1 MGEISP
7 RGWLLALPACPLGLE
22 RGGSRNRGGGG
33 DSGGG
38 GVLRGGKKKKKQE
51 RGEGLWEK
59 EAPCAS
65 PPRDPLHLASKAATG
80 ELERGDR
87 RAETIASVKKVRKT
101 RGQHI
106 RELTQVKTCASS
118 TVQALRR

>member
-1 MGEISP
+1 MVVVVVVVCSAVG
-7 RGWLLALPACPLGLE
+7 
-22 RGGSRNRGGGG
+22 
-33 DSGGG
+33 
-38 GVLRGGKKKKKQE
+38 KKKQE
-51 RGEGLWEK
+51 ERGRSVGK
-59 EAPCAS
+59 GGAVCVSP

>member
-1 MGEISP
+1 M
-7 RGWLLALPACPLGLE
+7 
-22 RGGSRNRGGGG
+22 
-33 DSGGG
+33 
-38 GVLRGGKKKKKQE
+38 LRGEKKKNK
-51 RGEGLWEK
+51 REGKVCGKRRRRVRL
-59 EAPCAS
+59 
-65 PPRDPLHLASKAATG
+65 PPHRDPLHLASKAATG